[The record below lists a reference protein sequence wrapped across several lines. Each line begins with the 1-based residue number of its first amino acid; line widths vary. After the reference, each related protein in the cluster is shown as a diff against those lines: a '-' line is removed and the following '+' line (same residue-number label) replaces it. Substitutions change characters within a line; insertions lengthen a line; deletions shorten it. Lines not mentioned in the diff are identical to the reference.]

1 MVFYFSFYSSL
12 LLIFFVHGL
21 VYAGICLR
29 KSMVTENNSFA
40 WLALY
45 LLLSVLFI
53 TPWMLGFA
61 GWYDEQPYRDI
72 LLYTPTN
79 FSWALG
85 PVMFIYVQSLLN
97 PSYRFQGKQ
106 WWHLAPVGLYLCI
119 HMVLF
124 ISDKVMKTEPL
135 FLAEGTDPD
144 YTDFNQVPGLLSM
157 ILYFIFALRYYN
169 LYRKLMVQVV
179 SYADLLLFRWVRNFL
194 MAFLSFVVITLIFG
208 IIGIWFE
215 VNYTG
220 SWWYYLAFALIFYYI
235 AINGYS
241 NAVETTVAFQPN
253 LISFKPA
260 LLLGMPNGINDKDER
275 EQQSSVEDIDYIE
288 IGEQGNSKLDQNFPL
303 DTWKEKVLS
312 VVVIKKGY
320 EDPELNLLG
329 LAHIL
334 KTNPS
339 LLSKVINQGFGKNFN
354 DFVNHYRV
362 VSLQEKLREGQ
373 QKHQTL
379 LSLAYDCG
387 FNSKATFNRAFQKH
401 TGVSPREWLKGMGN

>member
-1 MVFYFSFYSSL
+1 
-12 LLIFFVHGL
+12 
-21 VYAGICLR
+21 
-29 KSMVTENNSFA
+29 MVTENKSFA

-45 LLLSVLFI
+45 LLLSVLYI

-85 PVMFIYVQSLLN
+85 PVMFIYIQSLLN

-106 WWHLAPVGLYLCI
+106 WWHLAPAGLYLFI
-119 HMVLF
+119 HIVLF
-124 ISDKVMKTEPL
+124 ISDRVLKTEPL
-135 FLAEGTDPD
+135 FLAAGTDPD

-169 LYRKLMVQVV
+169 LYRRLMVQVV

-260 LLLGMPNGINDKDER
+260 LLLGMPNEFNEKEEME
-275 EQQSSVEDIDYIE
+275 EQSAVEDIDYIE
-288 IGEQGNSKLDQNFPL
+288 IGEHGNSKLDQNFPL

-312 VVVIKKGY
+312 VVVINKGY

-362 VSLQEKLREGQ
+362 VSLQQKLREGQ

-379 LSLAYDCG
+379 LSLAYECG